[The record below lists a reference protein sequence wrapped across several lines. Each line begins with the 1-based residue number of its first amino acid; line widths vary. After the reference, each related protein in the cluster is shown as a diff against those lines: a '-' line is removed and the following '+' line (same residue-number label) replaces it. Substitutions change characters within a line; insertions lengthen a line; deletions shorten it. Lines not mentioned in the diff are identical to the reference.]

1 MQMRKLICKKN
12 TYRKEVKMLTLLITL
27 VIMYVGIIG
36 MILTDENK
44 KKYTNYQIRKI
55 LKQSK
60 LFA

>member
-1 MQMRKLICKKN
+1 
-12 TYRKEVKMLTLLITL
+12 MLTLLITL

-36 MILTDENK
+36 MVLTDENK
-44 KKYTNYQIRKI
+44 KKYTNYQIKKI